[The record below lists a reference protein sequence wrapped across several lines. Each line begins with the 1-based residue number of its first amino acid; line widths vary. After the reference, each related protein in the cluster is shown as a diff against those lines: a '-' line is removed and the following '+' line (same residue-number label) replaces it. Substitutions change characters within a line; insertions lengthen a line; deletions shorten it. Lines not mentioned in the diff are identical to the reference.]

1 MDLIFRNDQPLQNR
15 KKNVFFLNLV
25 KSIDE
30 RQEIVSANDEKFV
43 NFIKNLQ

>member
-1 MDLIFRNDQPLQNR
+1 MDLIFRNDQHQQNL
-15 KKNVFFLNLV
+15 KKNVNFLYSV

-43 NFIKNLQ
+43 NFIKNL